1 LLYNSIIRGSKQNT
15 NKKERL
21 SMANLSY
28 QELETKAIS
37 IQERRDEI
45 QKIFQDSFGKIGGI
59 AFYILSDLRK
69 EEEVLFSEWKAIKF
83 EMIKRNRN
91 AL

>member
-1 LLYNSIIRGSKQNT
+1 MVNF
-15 NKKERL
+15 
-21 SMANLSY
+21 SY

-59 AFYILSDLRK
+59 SFFILSTDLRK
-69 EEEVLFSEWKAIKF
+69 EEESLFSEWKALKF

-91 AL
+91 DL

>member
-1 LLYNSIIRGSKQNT
+1 MMNV
-15 NKKERL
+15 
-21 SMANLSY
+21 SY
-28 QELETKAIS
+28 SELETKAIS

-45 QKIFQDSFGKIGGI
+45 QKIFQDSFSKIGGI
-59 AFYILSDLRK
+59 AFYIFSTDLRK
-69 EEEVLFSEWKAIKF
+69 EEEALFSEWKALKF